1 MILTILTLCYLG
13 KTNPPKARRSL
24 IDPTTS
30 SLANWPRNM
39 PQEYQHIEAEID
51 YKSTI
56 QHFIIFYA
64 EFFLLTNYTNCIV
77 IQYNIDSTLMLYY
90 NLANLAVKLY
100 HTIRITKYNYKIWHE
115 TYQDKVK
122 VATIRGICSPFGSR
136 CYCSLHNVCNFKANV
151 W

>member
-1 MILTILTLCYLG
+1 MDKISSLYMILTILTLCYLG

-39 PQEYQHIEAEID
+39 PQEYQHIESEID

-56 QHFIIFYA
+56 QYFIIFFA

-77 IQYNIDSTLMLYY
+77 IQYNIDSTLMLYH
-90 NLANLAVKLY
+90 NLANYWQSSCTTQSGLQN
-100 HTIRITKYNYKIWHE
+100 IITKFGMKH
-115 TYQDKVK
+115 T
-122 VATIRGICSPFGSR
+122 RSPGQS
-136 CYCSLHNVCNFKANV
+136 
-151 W
+151 